1 MRSRWAVFT
10 LVLIVLGL
18 CGSGCFRPSTA
29 LATTGPSDP
38 SPAHYLLP
46 TAVAKLF
53 LGQYTIQAVA
63 DGARLSRGQMAI
75 DFNSLHYLSGISSF
89 NGYDTGG
96 HGTTWVGSLYQ
107 FHQTAKDGMVIDILG
122 PVSARLFGRMFL
134 RPVKGGDL
142 VGQIALPTRRYAIH
156 WHKNLSL

>member
-18 CGSGCFRPSTA
+18 CGCFRPSTA
-29 LATTGPSDP
+29 SATTGPSNQA
-38 SPAHYLLP
+38 PARYLLP
-46 TAVAKLF
+46 TAAAKLF
-53 LGQYTIQAVA
+53 LGQYTIQTVA
-63 DGARLSRGQMAI
+63 SGARLSRGQMAI
-75 DFNSLHYLSGISSF
+75 DFNSLHYLSGIASF
-89 NGYDTGG
+89 NGYDSGG
-96 HGTTWVGSLYQ
+96 QATTWVGSLYQ
-107 FHQTAKDGMVIDILG
+107 FHQTAQEGMVIDILG
-122 PVSARLFGRMFL
+122 PASAQLFGRMFL